1 MEKKDNAL
9 KALRITRVFRCI
21 GPAIIIAA
29 SIIGPGTVTTAS
41 STGAEYGYALLWCS
55 VISAILAYILNE
67 PGLRWTLKTRTT
79 NESRSGKGY
88 FCGTVCWSI
97 GLSDGKL
104 LRGSYGD

>member
-1 MEKKDNAL
+1 MRIGIWIGENNMEKKDNAL

-55 VISAILAYILNE
+55 VISAILDVYK
-67 PGLRWTLKTRTT
+67 RQDK
-79 NESRSGKGY
+79 SRG
-88 FCGTVCWSI
+88 
-97 GLSDGKL
+97 
-104 LRGSYGD
+104 